1 MNPEGQGCLHFR
13 KNGGNKDKASRK
25 RLESAQTGSGN
36 LPPCLQGLN
45 GAQRWRA
52 LGPGVG
58 LLSGLGR
65 LFSPRAGA
73 NLQGCPPG
81 PPPRLTSDLSLQPR
95 YQTVMSPL
103 FLISMQKTVSGGPW
117 VEGMGSGGGQEM
129 SHGDRESQKINLFSP
144 KEKGG
149 RTGLPS
155 LGFGRQN
162 QGSAWELETLVQV
175 RVCAVLAVCPGSGH
189 FPCPSSP

>member
-1 MNPEGQGCLHFR
+1 
-13 KNGGNKDKASRK
+13 
-25 RLESAQTGSGN
+25 
-36 LPPCLQGLN
+36 
-45 GAQRWRA
+45 
-52 LGPGVG
+52 
-58 LLSGLGR
+58 
-65 LFSPRAGA
+65 
-73 NLQGCPPG
+73 
-81 PPPRLTSDLSLQPR
+81 
-95 YQTVMSPL
+95 MSHL

-149 RTGLPS
+149 RTRLPS
-155 LGFGRQN
+155 LGFGHQD

-189 FPCPSSP
+189 FFPLSLQSLISGRRGLNQFSRVQSHLSKLLSCNWGTLLPPRRHVAASADIFGGHDSGVL